1 MEDLRNRIDIID
13 QSIQNLFLERMQV
26 VKQIALYKKE
36 NNLPIFDE
44 KREKEIIEASVK
56 EIDDLNLTD
65 LYEEFYK
72 EIIKISKK
80 YQERIIKN

>member
-44 KREKEIIEASVK
+44 KREKEIIENSVN
-56 EIDDLNLTD
+56 EIDNLELKD

-72 EIIKISKK
+72 EIINISKK